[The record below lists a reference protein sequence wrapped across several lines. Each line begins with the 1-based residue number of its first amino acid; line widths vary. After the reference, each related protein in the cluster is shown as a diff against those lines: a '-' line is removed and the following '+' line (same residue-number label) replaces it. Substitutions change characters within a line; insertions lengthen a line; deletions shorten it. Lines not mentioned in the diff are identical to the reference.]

1 MKTYYLIKAY
11 ASCYIGGKYVE
22 RFHYFGKSNKLLG
35 YRTEDGN
42 KDYTKDDIQNH
53 GYRSYRKALEAGWA
67 LKDEERTPGWQ
78 VVITIIA
85 ESVAI

>member
-22 RFHYFGKSNKLLG
+22 RFHYFGKSNKLIG
-35 YRTEDGN
+35 YITEN
-42 KDYTKDDIQNH
+42 VVKHYTKDEIRDH

-67 LKDEERTPGWQ
+67 LKDESRTPGWT

-85 ESVAI
+85 ETIVA

>member
-1 MKTYYLIKAY
+1 MKTYYLIKSY

-22 RFHYFGKSNKLLG
+22 RIHYFGKSNKVIG
-35 YRTEDGN
+35 HKTDEGEKSYS
-42 KDYTKDDIQNH
+42 KDEILDH

-67 LKDEERTPGWQ
+67 LKDMERTPGWQ

-85 ESVAI
+85 ETVAA